1 MDEKRKFFRI
11 KNNGEIQVRFN
22 NELLELIDVSAGSA
36 AVMTEL
42 ELPQFGVIELKINL
56 FVMKLNYQIFKKR
69 EPNAY
74 ILTFNVDS
82 QVEKLLGVLK
92 NLRREQN
99 R

>member
-22 NELLELIDVSAGSA
+22 NELLELIDISAASA
-36 AVMTEL
+36 AVITEL

-56 FVMKLNYQIFKKR
+56 FVMTLNYQLFKKR
-69 EPNAY
+69 EPNVY
-74 ILTFNVDS
+74 ILTFNEES
-82 QVEKLLGVLK
+82 QVEKLLVVLK
-92 NLRREQN
+92 NLRKEQS

>member
-1 MDEKRKFFRI
+1 MDEKRRFFRI
-11 KNNGEIQVRFN
+11 KNSGEIQIRFN

-36 AVMTEL
+36 AIITEL

-69 EPNAY
+69 EPNTY
-74 ILTFNVDS
+74 ILMFNEDN

-92 NLRREQN
+92 NLRKEQS